1 MAPRITASLSLCLV
15 ESVIGAVLLFHCQS
29 FISVDIG
36 IIVKWRRAYSK
47 RVQNPRSGGMS
58 AAVGSCH
65 HARGGE
71 PGERG
76 KEERSGERPKAAAR
90 PPRGGDV
97 LFGTDGGRLGVGAP
111 CRPEPRRPGVS
122 HALFLAGKRV

>member
-1 MAPRITASLSLCLV
+1 
-15 ESVIGAVLLFHCQS
+15 
-29 FISVDIG
+29 
-36 IIVKWRRAYSK
+36 
-47 RVQNPRSGGMS
+47 S

-97 LFGTDGGRLGVGAP
+97 LFGTGGGRLGVGAP
-111 CRPEPRRPGVS
+111 CRPGPRRPGVS
-122 HALFLAGKRV
+122 HALFLAGKRVPGGAGARGGPAAAGPRLAGEVRPLPFV